1 MKGQV
6 MPDFELKV
14 FQSDAAKTIAD
25 RYAFFETHLYRPRKG
40 NKPRPFFQALSALTG
55 AGKTPVL
62 AQAVSL
68 MRTHCACE
76 PIVFWMSKA
85 KSVVAQTYTNF
96 CPGGKYAEIAD
107 GFSVIGIGQLTPAH
121 IEDGTTPLMLL
132 ATTGLFNNRDQS
144 EGNLNIYKKDADIF
158 GDSSPWE
165 RLIARTAGG
174 QRRPLFVVYD
184 EGHNLSEQQS
194 EILAELEPD
203 AYLLAS
209 ATLKLPASFN
219 KAVIQPIRLWVDEAA
234 QDGKVFTDLGAVD
247 NSGNPDAQRFVTT
260 AVDSKKVVS
269 AQLVKKAIQF
279 DGTTAPMEK
288 CLDDLHKRLGL
299 IEDEIESCGFGFK
312 PKAIYVCKTNIA
324 DDGEKDDHTK
334 PFEHR
339 KAPPIRIWRYLVE
352 EKGIAPEE
360 IAIYANLSFANGN
373 KPDAVNLFS
382 KGENDFDDFR
392 SGDYKHIIFN
402 LSLQEGWDDPACY
415 LAYIDKSMGSS
426 IQVEQII
433 GRVLRQYNAKHY
445 DSPLLNSAHFFLRVD
460 SQSVFADAI
469 GAVKERLK
477 AEGAPIEITDNFGG
491 GAGGVDELTPKDGVD
506 VVIHQVH
513 VDASDACMQIADIVA
528 DFPVFTEGGSDT
540 LGQAHTASQIIE
552 LDGLTKEGGGAEWKA
567 DGHTNPVRLRWL
579 VNTAIR
585 ARSNRAL
592 AVTDLNDP
600 KFDVRVQIQSPA
612 ERYAN
617 KLAAEIVSAYY
628 AHSELAYESEAP
640 FRFGILRTAKNA
652 TAFQNGLY
660 EKYTGMNKFEG
671 PFAAALDESG
681 HTWHRNPSSGGF
693 HIPLLSEGDT
703 ASFYPDF
710 IVWKGGLV
718 YCLDT
723 KGGHLLTDAVARKLF
738 DIQEDGKTKLL
749 VRFITE
755 GKQTELRGRA
765 IKGGYTVWKMK
776 SGTPTPI
783 HVADLDKAVKECLR

>member
-1 MKGQV
+1 

-25 RYAFFETHLYRPRKG
+25 RYAFFAGHPYRPRKG
-40 NKPRPFFQALSALTG
+40 PKPRPFFQALSALTG

-68 MRTHCACE
+68 MRAHFSCE

-107 GFSVIGIGQLTPAH
+107 GFSVIGIGQLTPMH
-121 IEDGTTPLMLL
+121 IEDGATPLMIL

-144 EGNLNIYKKDADIF
+144 EGSLNIYKKDADLF
-158 GDSSPWE
+158 GDSSPWQ
-165 RLIARTAGG
+165 RLIERKAGNR
-174 QRRPLFVVYD
+174 RRPLLIVYD
-184 EGHNLSEQQS
+184 EGHNLSEQQT

-209 ATLKLPASFN
+209 ATLKLPSNFN
-219 KAVIQPIRLWVDEAA
+219 KAVIQPIRLWVEEASDDA
-234 QDGKVFTDLGAVD
+234 KAFAELGAID
-247 NSGNPDAQRFVTT
+247 DHGAPDAQRFVTT
-260 AVDSKKVVS
+260 AVDSAKVVT
-269 AQLVKKAIQF
+269 AELVKKAIQF
-279 DGTTAPMEK
+279 EGTTAPMEK
-288 CLDDLHKRLGL
+288 CLDDLHKRLSLIDTEIASRGL
-299 IEDEIESCGFGFK
+299 GFK

-324 DDGEKDDHTK
+324 DDGEKDDHAK

-352 EKGIAPEE
+352 EKGVDPSE
-360 IAIYANLSFANGN
+360 IAIYANLSFVDGN
-373 KPDAVNLFS
+373 KPEAVNLFS
-382 KGENDFDDFR
+382 KGENDFDTFQA
-392 SGDYKHIIFN
+392 GDYKHIIFN

-433 GRVLRQYNAKHY
+433 GRVLRQYGARHY

-460 SQSVFADAI
+460 NQSVFSDAI
-469 GAVKERLK
+469 AAVKEKLK
-477 AEGAPIEITDNFGG
+477 AEGAPIEITDNFGSGSG
-491 GAGGVDELTPKDGVD
+491 GADDLLPKEDLP
-506 VVIHQVH
+506 VVLHQVH
-513 VDASDACMQIADIVA
+513 VDASDACVRIAEIIA
-528 DFPVFTEGGSDT
+528 DFPVFSEGGIDT
-540 LGQAHTASQIIE
+540 QGQAHSASQIVE
-552 LDGLTKEGGGAEWKA
+552 LDGLAKDGGNAEWKA

-592 AVTDLNDP
+592 AVTDINDP

-612 ERYAN
+612 ERHAS
-617 KLAAEIVSAYY
+617 KLASEIVAAYY

-640 FRFGILRTAKNA
+640 FKFGVLRTPKNA
-652 TAFQNGLY
+652 TSFQNGLY
-660 EKYTGMNKFEG
+660 ERYAGMNKFEA
-671 PFAAALDESG
+671 PFAATLDKAG
-681 HTWHRNPSSGGF
+681 HVWHRNPSSGGF

-703 ASFYPDF
+703 ASFFPDF

-755 GKQTELRGRA
+755 GKQTELRGKA

-776 SGTPTPI
+776 SGSPTPI
-783 HVADLDKAVKECLR
+783 HVADLEKAVKECLK